1 MLVGTIDSNR
11 PVLIVD
17 DSPMYRTAAKGMLQ
31 RLGYPIQRIDFAQDA
46 SEAKD
51 KCRANNYAL
60 VLFDYNLGKKANGYQ
75 LIDELQHKQLL
86 CPDCVMII
94 VTGDG
99 TPEVVRG
106 FMELEPDGYLL
117 KPLNYATLQ
126 TRLPQFSA
134 KKRHLSDLLTVY
146 GNKHYEAAI
155 SHVDETF
162 YKDEDII
169 VKSQLIKAKA
179 LAELERY
186 DESRNVLINLKGSSD
201 NSTVQLELARITFLQ
216 RQYKQALFL
225 ASQVKKDPLRSARA
239 FDLCAE
245 IYTAQH
251 QFDSAQEEI
260 ESAISISPKRH
271 ERHEVRVSTQLAL
284 FDLISATASLKA
296 LQTESRNSFRE
307 SVDYYLLQASIQ
319 LDLALFDSPSQRE
332 SHIGSVAKLIEQWR
346 QLYTREQYKGFEL
359 LILSRVF
366 KIKSDFHK
374 SRQYFDSYMRHK
386 KESEDYQPSLFESI
400 ELAKAAFAAHDDTT
414 YKQAVEDV
422 VTLLDSYPNKAAQN
436 GFASYFQQYRTKCE
450 QGEIHL
456 EKIKERTKQYQAQQ
470 HFDKAAILLSKA
482 IKTNT
487 IDSEICLLM
496 LEVLTRSWPPA
507 WTRVQVAK
515 IAMICKEHLKGSPQS
530 KSQAYIKICDTLASQ
545 LDFKE
550 LKETAPTSV

>member
-1 MLVGTIDSNR
+1 MLVGTVDSSR

-31 RLGYPIQRIDFAQDA
+31 RLGYPIQKIDFAQDA

-51 KCRANNYAL
+51 KCKTNNYAL

-75 LIDELQHKQLL
+75 LIEELQHKQLL
-86 CPDCVMII
+86 SPDCVIII

-126 TRLPQFSA
+126 TRLPLFSA
-134 KKRHLSDLLTVY
+134 KKRQLSELLTIF
-146 GNKHYEAAI
+146 GNNHYQAAI
-155 SHVDETF
+155 TYVDENF
-162 YKDEDII
+162 FSDEDII

-179 LAELERY
+179 LAALERY
-186 DESRNVLINLKGSSD
+186 DESRNVLINLKGSGE
-201 NSTVQLELARITFLQ
+201 NSTIQLELARITFLQ

-225 ASQVKKDPLRSARA
+225 ASQVKKDALRSARA

-251 QFDSAQEEI
+251 QFEAALEEI
-260 ESAISISPKRH
+260 ESAINISPKRLD
-271 ERHEVRVSTQLAL
+271 RHEIRVATQLGL
-284 FDLISATASLKA
+284 FDLMSASASLKA
-296 LQTESRNSFRE
+296 LQAESRNSFKE

-319 LDLALFDSPSQRE
+319 LDLALFGSPAQRE
-332 SHIGSVAKLIEQWR
+332 SHITSVARLIEQWR
-346 QLYTREQYKGFEL
+346 QIYTREQYKGFEL

-366 KIKSDFHK
+366 QIKSDFQK
-374 SRQYFDSYMRHK
+374 SRQYFDNYIQYT
-386 KESEDYQPSLFESI
+386 KETEHHQSSVFENM
-400 ELAKAAFAAHDDTT
+400 ELAKVAFAVNEHAT
-414 YKQAVEDV
+414 YQKATENVL
-422 VTLLDSYPNKAAQN
+422 TLLRAFPNKAAQN
-436 GFASYFQQYRTKCE
+436 GLASYFQQYRTKCE
-450 QGEIHL
+450 QSDIQIK
-456 EKIKERTKQYQAQQ
+456 KIKERTKYYQTHQ

-482 IKTNT
+482 IKTNM
-487 IDSEICLLM
+487 IDGEVCLLM

-515 IAMICKEHLKGSPQS
+515 IALICKEHLKGSPQS
-530 KSQAYIKICDTLASQ
+530 KSQAYIKACETLASQ

-550 LKETAPTSV
+550 LKEVSPESV